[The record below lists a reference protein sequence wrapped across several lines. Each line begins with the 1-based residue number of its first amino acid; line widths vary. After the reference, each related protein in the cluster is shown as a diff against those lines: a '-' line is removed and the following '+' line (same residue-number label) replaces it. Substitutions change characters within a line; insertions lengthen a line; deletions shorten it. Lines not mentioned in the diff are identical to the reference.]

1 MKRSGDN
8 KPFAENARQRKSGWL
23 RSLLVQ
29 TRRLFPLRNSSHDSA
44 ERVIEGHRDLI
55 GKLDVVDLNHIYDA
69 KEIALGSVN
78 LSTKQGEM
86 ICIIGPSGCGKS
98 TLIRALAGH
107 LQPTSG
113 QVLING
119 HSLYNNLASIQQYIS
134 YIPQEDTFDPL
145 LSVEENIDCASAI
158 RCPHLSLTERRK
170 RTDSRLVELGLSE
183 CRHRLA
189 GNAQNKLLSGGERKR
204 LNAGLDMVSIAGV
217 YLFDEPTSGLSSK
230 DSEHVMEIICSLSRN
245 KITFVSIHQP
255 SSRLFHLFH
264 KALLLDKG
272 GKVAFF
278 GPPAEMLDYFNKAHA
293 GESAPLP
300 VNATLTQ
307 LNDAPQQ
314 PDFIFDVLE
323 APLHDSSGKIVYEQ
337 DSRGH
342 YTPARRFSPDFWANR
357 FQKHCLLQE
366 PRESE
371 LEPSGDRKPLTQTL
385 PPPPKRG
392 VKESS
397 LHFTTHI
404 KRAFLSKL
412 RNRANLI
419 TTLLASPALAFL
431 IATTLRYSEDGQ
443 YTFASAAHIPS
454 YLFLTLV
461 VALFLGLTNS
471 ADEIIRDR
479 GMLTRERGHGIRVRQ
494 YISGKFITLAVF
506 ALLQCFIY
514 LAIGN
519 AILEIREMFW
529 TYLGWM
535 LITALTGVAIGL
547 FISSIVRDSKTA
559 LNIIP
564 LVLIPQIIL
573 GGALIKYEEMNRS
586 LDVVFSIRKW
596 LAKNEE
602 DQPEKPSV
610 LKVPLICELMPLRWS
625 YESLVLT
632 QDTLNPLTRII
643 SEIESAK
650 KILLVKPD
658 HDNDGISDLDTKEL
672 EKLNNLKEAQAV
684 VFSLEAKNHRDLKR
698 YIDKIQQDLH
708 FGNFNPEEIHFPPAS
723 DTVSSMG
730 AYQNQRIRDLVAKAE
745 IETEDYR
752 LYEDN
757 PGQRRPNIFFGRSK
771 IYFGMEIPTLR
782 TNFLAMLAFITI
794 SLSVLA
800 GNLRRQLKRVQ

>member
-1 MKRSGDN
+1 MTR
-8 KPFAENARQRKSGWL
+8 
-23 RSLLVQ
+23 
-29 TRRLFPLRNSSHDSA
+29 TRRLFPLRNSSHDSQ
-44 ERVIEGHRDLI
+44 EHVIEGQRALI
-55 GKLDVVDLNHIYDA
+55 SRLDVVDLNHIFA
-69 KEIALGSVN
+69 AGEIALGNVN
-78 LSTKQGEM
+78 LSARRGEM
-86 ICIIGPSGCGKS
+86 ICIIGSSGCGKS

-107 LQPTSG
+107 LQPTRG

-119 HSLYNNLASIQQYIS
+119 HSLYRNLSSIQQYVS

-158 RCPHLSLTERRK
+158 RCPHLSFAERRK
-170 RTDSRLVELGLSE
+170 RADSRLVELGLSE

-204 LNAGLDMVSIAGV
+204 LNAGLDMISIAGV

-230 DSEHVMEIICSLSRN
+230 DSEHIMEIICSLSRN

-293 GESAPLP
+293 GETSPLP

-307 LNDAPQQ
+307 LKDAPQQ

-323 APLHDSSGKIVYEQ
+323 APLRDSNGKIVYGQ

-342 YTPARRFSPDFWANR
+342 YTPTRRFPPDFWANR
-357 FQKHCLLQE
+357 FQEHQE
-366 PRESE
+366 SKR
-371 LEPSGDRKPLTQTL
+371 EPSGSRKPVTQTL

-392 VKESS
+392 IKETL

-419 TTLLASPALAFL
+419 TTLLEAPALACL
-431 IATTLRYSEDGQ
+431 IATTLRYSEDEQ
-443 YTFASAAHIPS
+443 YTFASASHIPS

-514 LAIGN
+514 LVIGN

-535 LITALTGVAIGL
+535 LITALTGVAIGM
-547 FISSIVRDSKTA
+547 FISSMVHDSKTA

-573 GGALIKYEEMNRS
+573 GGALIKYEEMNRN
-586 LDVVFSIRKW
+586 LDIVFSIRKW

-625 YESLVLT
+625 YESLVIT
-632 QDTLNPLTRII
+632 QDTLNPLTRMV
-643 SEIESAK
+643 SEIETEK
-650 KILLVKPD
+650 KLLLVKPD
-658 HDNDGISDLDTKEL
+658 HNNDGIADLDAKEL
-672 EKLNNLKEAQAV
+672 EKLNNLKDAQAII
-684 VFSLEAKNHRDLKR
+684 FSLEAGNYRDIKR
-698 YIDKIQQDLH
+698 HLDKIQRDLRS
-708 FGNFNPEEIHFPPAS
+708 GNFNPEDIHLPPAS
-723 DTVSSMG
+723 DTVSSMD

-752 LYEDN
+752 LYEGN
-757 PGQRRPNIFFGRSK
+757 PGRKRPNVFFGRNK

-782 TNFLAMLAFITI
+782 TNLLAMFAFITI
-794 SLSVLA
+794 SLSALA
-800 GNLRRQLKRVQ
+800 VNLRRQLKRVQ